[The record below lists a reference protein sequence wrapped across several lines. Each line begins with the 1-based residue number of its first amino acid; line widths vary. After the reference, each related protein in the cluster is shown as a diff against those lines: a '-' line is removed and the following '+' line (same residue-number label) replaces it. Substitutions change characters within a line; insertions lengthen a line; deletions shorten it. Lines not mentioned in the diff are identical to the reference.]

1 MSAAPTIEEWTR
13 IGSTVQENHWATI
26 KRLKYILWSLHR
38 AMCSW
43 LWWKDKFC
51 LEYVRQSEGL
61 KYEIA
66 HDLKN
71 LDGRKLKN
79 TETLNYKKQ
88 FKKRK
93 IEYLISVSE
102 NNPFIKAELDFT
114 STKFIDE

>member
-1 MSAAPTIEEWTR
+1 MSAAPTIEEWSR

-66 HDLKN
+66 HDL
-71 LDGRKLKN
+71 
-79 TETLNYKKQ
+79 NYKKQ

-93 IEYLISVSE
+93 TEYLISVSE